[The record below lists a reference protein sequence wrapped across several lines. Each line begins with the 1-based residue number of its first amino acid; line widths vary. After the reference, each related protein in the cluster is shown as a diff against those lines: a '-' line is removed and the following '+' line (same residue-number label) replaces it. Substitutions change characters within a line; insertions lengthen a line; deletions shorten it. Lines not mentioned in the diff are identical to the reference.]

1 MTAPLLAPHPRFPAA
16 SVPRRTPWEPH
27 GLALL
32 CAGAA
37 AGLGGLLAP
46 WLALSP
52 FLLPIAG
59 VLLAAR
65 FGGRRAGVLA
75 AAVSAALAHVLFS
88 GGPHLDR
95 APATLLF
102 LAVGGLAAT
111 FAGRTAPV
119 ASRAPGAPS
128 EARLEAAVLRSTRDA
143 VLATDSEG
151 VIRFLNP
158 AAAELLRWTEAE
170 ALGVHVSQVL
180 RLIREDTRGPVADPL
195 SRLLGGAP
203 EAEVR
208 REPPL
213 VLLRRGGSE
222 LPIEASAVLLSGLP
236 DAARGAVLV
245 LRDATAQR
253 QLERERAELLTRE
266 HAALREVQA
275 QRERMESLILQAPVA
290 ISVFRG
296 PDHVCELLNP
306 RARELFHSGGAP
318 TGRPLRELLPDLD
331 AGLLLLLDDV
341 YRGGVPFSGREV
353 PLSLKPLPGT
363 APHSVDTR
371 YFDLSWQP
379 WRDADGAI
387 LGVVVVAVEVTG
399 LVCARRSA
407 EALAEELRE
416 ALQTRDEFLSIAS
429 HELKT
434 PLTSV
439 QLQLQMLLRS
449 VPPDAPGGL
458 STLVRQRA
466 EASLRPVTRLH
477 QLVMTLMDVSR
488 IRAGRLQLQEEVVDL
503 TTLTQEL
510 VTRLQEDAA
519 LARCPVRLDAEDGPL
534 AGRWDRLRLEQVLTN
549 LLSNAFKYG
558 AQRPVEVR
566 VARDGGFARLTVR
579 DHGIGIAPEDHE
591 RIFQRFER
599 AVSERHYGGFGLG
612 LWIVRQIVDSL
623 HGDIR
628 VESQPGQGATFIVRL
643 PLDEV
648 RAAVA

>member
-1 MTAPLLAPHPRFPAA
+1 MTPSPRPHDA
-16 SVPRRTPWEPH
+16 SSPRRPAWSLH

-37 AGLGGLLAP
+37 AGLQWLLAP
-46 WLALSP
+46 WLASAS

-65 FGGRRAGVLA
+65 YGGRGPGWLA
-75 AAVSAALAHVLFS
+75 TAVSALLAPVLLA
-88 GGPHLDR
+88 GGPHLDTV
-95 APATLLF
+95 PASLLF
-102 LAVGGLAAT
+102 LAVGGLAVT
-111 FAGRTAPV
+111 VAGRAAPA
-119 ASRAPGAPS
+119 ASEPASS
-128 EARLEAAVLRSTRDA
+128 EERLEVAVLRSTQDA

-170 ALGVHVSQVL
+170 AVGVHASQVL
-180 RLIREDTRGPVADPL
+180 RLIREDTRGPVMDPL
-195 SRLLGGAP
+195 SRLLGGIP
-203 EAEVR
+203 EMEVG

-222 LPIEASAVLLSGLP
+222 LPIEASAALVSGASGTP
-236 DAARGAVLV
+236 RGAVLV

-296 PDHVCELLNP
+296 RDHVCELLNP
-306 RARELFHSGGAP
+306 CARELFNSGGASV
-318 TGRPLRELLPDLD
+318 GRPLRELLPDLD
-331 AGLLLLLDDV
+331 VGLLRLLDDV
-341 YRGGVPFSGREV
+341 YRSGIPFSGREV
-353 PLSLKPLPGT
+353 PLSLKPLPG
-363 APHSVDTR
+363 SVVPSIDKR

-379 WRDADGAI
+379 WRDADGNI
-387 LGVVVVAVEVTG
+387 LGVVAVAVEVTG
-399 LVCARRSA
+399 LVSARRSA
-407 EALAEELRE
+407 EALAQELRE

-449 VPPDAPGGL
+449 VPLDAPEGL
-458 STLVRQRA
+458 RHLVRQRA
-466 EASLRPVTRLH
+466 EAALRPVTRLH

-488 IRAGRLQLQEEVVDL
+488 IRAGRLQLQEEAVDL
-503 TTLTQEL
+503 TALTQEL
-510 VTRLQEDAA
+510 VARLQEDAV
-519 LARCPVRLDAEDGPL
+519 LARCPVLIDAEDGPL
-534 AGRWDRLRLEQVLTN
+534 VGRWDRLRLEQVLTN

-566 VARDGGFARLTVR
+566 VTRDGGFARLTVR
-579 DHGIGIAPEDHE
+579 DHGIGISPEDHD

-643 PLDEV
+643 PLDEA
-648 RAAVA
+648 RAEVA

>member
-1 MTAPLLAPHPRFPAA
+1 
-16 SVPRRTPWEPH
+16 VPH

-37 AGLGGLLAP
+37 GGLQWLLAP
-46 WLALSP
+46 WLASAA

-65 FGGRRAGVLA
+65 SGGRGAGWLA
-75 AAVSAALAHVLFS
+75 AAVSAPLAHVLFS
-88 GGPHLDR
+88 GGAHLGM

-111 FAGRTAPV
+111 VAGRTAPV
-119 ASRAPGAPS
+119 TSPVPSAAPAPPPA
-128 EARLEAAVLRSTRDA
+128 EERLEAAVLRSSRDA

-151 VIRFLNP
+151 VIRFMNP

-170 ALGVHVSQVL
+170 AVGVHASQVL
-180 RLIREDTRGPVADPL
+180 RLIREDTRAPVVDPL
-195 SRLLGGAP
+195 SRLLDGAP
-203 EAEVR
+203 EVEVG

-222 LPIEASAVLLSGLP
+222 LPIKASAAFVSG
-236 DAARGAVLV
+236 ASGSARGAVLL
-245 LRDATAQR
+245 LRDATVQR
-253 QLERERAELLTRE
+253 QLERERAELLNRE

-306 RARELFHSGGAP
+306 RARELFNSDGAP

-331 AGLLLLLDDV
+331 AGLLRLLDDV

-363 APHSVDTR
+363 VPPGVNKR

-387 LGVVVVAVEVTG
+387 LGVVAVAVEVTG
-399 LVCARRSA
+399 LVSARRSA
-407 EALAEELRE
+407 EALAQELRE
-416 ALQTRDEFLSIAS
+416 ALHTRDEFLSIAS

-449 VPPDAPGGL
+449 VPPDAPA
-458 STLVRQRA
+458 SIAQLVRQRA

-488 IRAGRLQLQEEVVDL
+488 IRAGRLQLQDETVDL
-503 TTLTQEL
+503 TALTQEL
-510 VTRLQEDAA
+510 VTRAQEDAA
-519 LARCPVRLDAEDGPL
+519 LARCPVRVVAEDGPL
-534 AGRWDRLRLEQVLTN
+534 VGRWDRVRLEQVLTN

-566 VARDGGFARLTVR
+566 VAREGGFARLTVR
-579 DHGIGIAPEDHE
+579 DQGIGIAPEDHE

-623 HGDIR
+623 QGDIR
-628 VESQPGQGATFIVRL
+628 VQSQPGQGATFIVRL

-648 RAAVA
+648 SSAVA